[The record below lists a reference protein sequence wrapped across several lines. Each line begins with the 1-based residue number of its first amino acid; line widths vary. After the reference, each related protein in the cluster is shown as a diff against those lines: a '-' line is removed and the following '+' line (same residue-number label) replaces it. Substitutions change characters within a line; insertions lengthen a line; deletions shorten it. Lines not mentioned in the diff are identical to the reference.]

1 LAGALALAAEGAK
14 VVVSGRRTREGE
26 QAVITIREAGGLAEF
41 VQADVSRAVE
51 VQRLVEQTVGFWG
64 QLDMLINSA
73 GIEGTPFVPL
83 ADYSEDDWDRVL
95 DINLKGTWL
104 CMKYATPHLL
114 RQQGA
119 SIVNVS
125 SIGGVNGGSL
135 GVAYHASKHGVL
147 GVTRA
152 AAIEYGSQGLR
163 INAVA
168 PGVFATEMSER
179 LFSEDKHETVAQTNP
194 MKRWGRLEEIAA
206 AIAWLCSPAAG
217 YVNGHTLAEMAVFS
231 FNEARH
237 SAHRLKVVRVACEE
251 TTPE

>member
-1 LAGALALAAEGAK
+1 MNLGLNGKVALITGGTTGIGLAAALALGAEGAR

-26 QAVITIREAGGLAEF
+26 QAVATIRELGGLAEF
-41 VQADVSRAVE
+41 VQADVSRGAE
-51 VQRLVEQTVGFWG
+51 VQRLVEQTVRLWG

-73 GIEGTPFVPL
+73 GIEGTPFVPV

-95 DINLKGTWL
+95 GINLKGTWL
-104 CMKYATPHLL
+104 SMKYAIPHLL

-135 GVAYHASKHGVL
+135 GAAYHASKHGVV

-152 AAIEYGSQGLR
+152 AAIEYGAQGLR

-168 PGVFATEMSER
+168 PGAFATEMSER
-179 LFSEDKHETVAQTNP
+179 LFRGDKHEAVAQTNP
-194 MKRWGRLEEIAA
+194 MKRWGQLEEIAG
-206 AIAWLCSPAAG
+206 AIVWLCSPAAG
-217 YVNGHTLAEMAVFS
+217 YVNGHTLAVDGGF
-231 FNEARH
+231 
-237 SAHRLKVVRVACEE
+237 LIQ
-251 TTPE
+251 

>member
-1 LAGALALAAEGAK
+1 MNLGLNGKVALITGGTTGIGLAAALALGAEGAR

-26 QAVITIREAGGLAEF
+26 QAVAAIRELGGLAEF
-41 VQADVSRAVE
+41 VQADVSRGAE
-51 VQRLVEQTVGFWG
+51 VQRLVEQTVRLWG

-73 GIEGTPFVPL
+73 GIEGTPFVPV

-95 DINLKGTWL
+95 GINLKGTWL
-104 CMKYATPHLL
+104 CMKYAIPHLL

-135 GVAYHASKHGVL
+135 GAAYHASKHGVV

-152 AAIEYGSQGLR
+152 AAIEYGAQVLR

-168 PGVFATEMSER
+168 PGAFATEMSER
-179 LFSEDKHETVAQTNP
+179 LFRGDKHEAVAQTNP
-194 MKRWGRLEEIAA
+194 MKRWGQLEEIAG
-206 AIAWLCSPAAG
+206 AIVWLCSPAAG
-217 YVNGHTLAEMAVFS
+217 YVNGHTLAVDGGF
-231 FNEARH
+231 
-237 SAHRLKVVRVACEE
+237 LIQ
-251 TTPE
+251 